1 MTLLVSW
8 WQFTKERFEPAS
20 HLLMIAFFVAVH
32 QMAASVLLWAPLSSG
47 RILAT
52 GLLAVLFFFKLRLY
66 DEIKDYEVDLEF
78 NPTRPLAR
86 GLLSVAQV
94 KKAIVLVLAIELLIL
109 PFLGQGALMVGTVAI
124 AYSLLMFREFF
135 IGPLLRPHLTT
146 YAVTHTF
153 VSSLLSATLLTALS
167 GTSPANWTRGA
178 WAFVLASW
186 FLFNIFEF
194 GRKTFA
200 TQEERGRVESYSK
213 IFGRSGAVTLVM
225 IQAGIASWLY
235 VLAFPK
241 YLNVAGLALAGA
253 ALFLTGVLYS
263 FKDDATWAKAYR
275 ALSSG
280 YIVLVFSVALAA
292 SFFNW

>member
-1 MTLLVSW
+1 MKLLSSW
-8 WQFTKERFEPAS
+8 WQFTKERFDPGS

-32 QMAASVLLWAPLSSG
+32 QMAAGVLLWAPLSG
-47 RILAT
+47 ARVLAT
-52 GLLAVLFFFKLRLY
+52 GLVAVLFFFKLRLY

-86 GLLSVAQV
+86 GLLTVTQV
-94 KKAIVLVLAIELLIL
+94 KRAIALVLAVELIIL
-109 PFLGQGALMVGTVAI
+109 AFLGMGALVVGTVAI
-124 AYSLLMFREFF
+124 TYSLLMFREFF
-135 IGPLLRPHLTT
+135 IGSLIRPHLTT

-167 GTSPANWTRGA
+167 GTSPLEWTRGS

-200 TQEERGRVESYSK
+200 SHEERGRVESYSK

-241 YLNVAGLALAGA
+241 YLNVMGLALAGT
-253 ALFLTGVLYS
+253 ALFLTGMLYS
-263 FKDDATWAKAYR
+263 LKDDGKWAKVYR
-275 ALSSG
+275 SLSSG